1 MKILIVYE
9 TVYPDFIGGVE
20 SRNHELAAAL
30 RNRGHEVT
38 LAGFRKPAAR
48 GLPIGPRPDVLPLG
62 ELDGLYNAAGQRSTR
77 GAVRF
82 ALTVP
87 RLDLRGFDVVETANM
102 PYLHI
107 FPLAVK
113 CALAGKPLLVT
124 WYEYWGDYWR
134 GYVGRLKAPLY
145 KAIEWC
151 TGQMGTAVTA
161 TSRLTQERLARQRR
175 KGNVELIPCG
185 IHVDEVRRTAR
196 VEEAHHGEGPPF
208 IYAGR
213 LLRAKRVDLLLRAV
227 VLLAPRHPGV
237 PGVLLTVFGDGPH
250 KEELV
255 RLAGELGIADRVDF
269 RGHVGTSEEVWRHLG
284 RARVAVQPSEREGF
298 GLFPLE
304 AMAAGLPVVY
314 CESPE
319 SAVPELVRHG
329 VEGLCTPPEPAA
341 LAAALERLLTDGE
354 EWRRL
359 HRNAVER
366 AAGYDW
372 DEIARRIEAAC
383 ARLVK
388 GTTTPRAPT
397 APRGPSSAG
406 S

>member
-1 MKILIVYE
+1 MKILLVYE

-20 SRNHELAAAL
+20 SRNYELAAAL
-30 RNRGHEVT
+30 RRRGHEVT
-38 LAGFRKPAAR
+38 LAGFRKPGTPASAGVR
-48 GLPIGPRPDVLPLG
+48 SLG

-77 GAVRF
+77 GAIRF
-82 ALTVP
+82 AFTVP
-87 RLDLRGFDVVETANM
+87 GIDVRPFDVVETANM
-102 PYLHI
+102 PYIHI
-107 FPLAVK
+107 FPLVLK

-124 WYEYWGDYWR
+124 WYEYWGDYWT

-151 TGQMGTAVTA
+151 TGQAGTAVTA
-161 TSRLTQERLARQRR
+161 TSRLTQERLAGRR
-175 KGNVELIPCG
+175 LGGEVELVPCG
-185 IHVDEVRRTAR
+185 IHVDEVRRA
-196 VEEAHHGEGPPF
+196 AAMDGPRDGGVPPLV
-208 IYAGR
+208 YAGR

-227 VLLAPRHPGV
+227 ALLAPRH

-255 RLAGELGIADRVDF
+255 RLAGELGIATQVDF
-269 RGHVGTSEEVWRHLG
+269 RGHVETSEEVWRNLG
-284 RARVAVQPSEREGF
+284 QARIAVQPSEREGF

-329 VEGLCTPPEPAA
+329 VEGICTPAEPAP
-341 LAAALERLLTDGE
+341 LAAALDRLLTDDV

-359 HRNAVER
+359 QSNALER

-372 DEIARRIEAAC
+372 DEVARRIEATC
-383 ARLVK
+383 GRLVK
-388 GTTTPRAPT
+388 
-397 APRGPSSAG
+397 APRS
-406 S
+406 

>member
-1 MKILIVYE
+1 LKILLVYE

-20 SRNHELAAAL
+20 SRNYELAAAL
-30 RNRGHEVT
+30 RRRGHEVT
-38 LAGFRKPAAR
+38 LAGFRKPRTDGSPAPGVR
-48 GLPIGPRPDVLPLG
+48 SLG

-77 GAVRF
+77 GAIRF
-82 ALTVP
+82 ALTVSWI
-87 RLDLRGFDVVETANM
+87 DVSGYDVVETANM
-102 PYLHI
+102 PYIHI
-107 FPLAVK
+107 FPLALK

-124 WYEYWGDYWR
+124 WYEYWGDYWK
-134 GYVGRLKAPLY
+134 GYVGRLKAPVY

-151 TGQMGTAVTA
+151 TGQVGTAVTA
-161 TSRLTQERLARQRR
+161 TSRLTQERLAGQRR
-175 KGNVELIPCG
+175 GGVELVPCG
-185 IHVDEVRRTAR
+185 IHVDEVRRAAAMDGPRAGR
-196 VEEAHHGEGPPF
+196 VPPL

-227 VLLAPRHPGV
+227 ALIAPRH

-255 RLAGELGIADRVDF
+255 RLAEELGIGTQVDF
-269 RGHVGTSEEVWRHLG
+269 CGHVETSEEVWRNLG
-284 RARVAVQPSEREGF
+284 QARIAVQPSEREGF

-319 SAVPELVRHG
+319 SALPELVRHG
-329 VEGLCTPPEPAA
+329 VEGICTPPEPAP
-341 LAAALERLLTDGE
+341 LAAALDRLLTDGE

-359 HRNAVER
+359 QRNALER

-372 DEIARRIEAAC
+372 DEVARQVEATC
-383 ARLVK
+383 ARLVRK
-388 GTTTPRAPT
+388 PTKPPAPT
-397 APRGPSSAG
+397 APPAPSSAG

>member
-1 MKILIVYE
+1 MKILLVYE

-20 SRNHELAAAL
+20 SRNYELAAAL
-30 RNRGHEVT
+30 RRRGHEVT
-38 LAGFRKPAAR
+38 LAGFRKPRTDGSPAPGVR
-48 GLPIGPRPDVLPLG
+48 SLG

-77 GAVRF
+77 GAIRF

-87 RLDLRGFDVVETANM
+87 WIDVSGYDVVETANM

-107 FPLAVK
+107 FPLALK

-124 WYEYWGDYWR
+124 WYEYWGDYWK

-151 TGQMGTAVTA
+151 TGQVGTAVTA
-161 TSRLTQERLARQRR
+161 TSRLTQERLAGQRR
-175 KGNVELIPCG
+175 GGVELVPCG
-185 IHVDEVRRTAR
+185 IHVDEVRRAAAMDGPRAGR
-196 VEEAHHGEGPPF
+196 VPPL

-227 VLLAPRHPGV
+227 ALIAPRH

-250 KEELV
+250 KEEL
-255 RLAGELGIADRVDF
+255 GIADRIDF
-269 RGHVGTSEEVWRHLG
+269 RGHVETSEEVWRNLG
-284 RARVAVQPSEREGF
+284 QARIAVQPSEREGF

-319 SAVPELVRHG
+319 SALPELVRHG
-329 VEGLCTPPEPAA
+329 VEGICTPPEPAP
-341 LAAALERLLTDGE
+341 LAAALDRLLTDGE

-359 HRNAVER
+359 QRNALER
-366 AAGYDW
+366 AAGYAW
-372 DEIARRIEAAC
+372 DEVARQIEATC

-388 GTTTPRAPT
+388 PAP
-397 APRGPSSAG
+397 S
-406 S
+406 

>member
-1 MKILIVYE
+1 MKILLVYE

-38 LAGFRKPAAR
+38 LAGFRKAAVP
-48 GLPIGPRPDVLPLG
+48 GAPPRPDVRSLG
-62 ELDGLYNAAGQRSTR
+62 ELDKLYNAAGQRSTR

-87 RLDLRGFDVVETANM
+87 RIDVRDFDVVETANM
-102 PYLHI
+102 PYVHI

-124 WYEYWGDYWR
+124 WYEYWGDYWK
-134 GYVGRLKAPLY
+134 GYVGRLKAPVY

-151 TGQMGTAVTA
+151 TGQVGTAVTA
-161 TSRLTQERLARQRR
+161 TSRLPQARLAAQRR
-175 KGNVELIPCG
+175 GGGGALGPCG
-185 IHVDEVRRTAR
+185 VPVADVTRASRP
-196 VEEAHHGEGPPF
+196 VEHHHDEGPPL

-213 LLRAKRVDLLLRAV
+213 LLREKRIDLLLRAV
-227 VLLAPRHPGV
+227 ALLAPKHPGT
-237 PGVLLTVFGDGPH
+237 LLTIFGDGYH
-250 KEELV
+250 HEALV
-255 RLAGELGIADRVDF
+255 RLAEELGIADRVDF
-269 RGHVGTSEEVWRHLG
+269 RGHVETSEEVWRHLG
-284 RARVAVQPSEREGF
+284 QARIAVQPSEREGF

-319 SAVPELVRHG
+319 SAVPELVRDG
-329 VEGLCTPPEPAA
+329 VEGVCTAPEPAA
-341 LAAALERLLTDGE
+341 LAAALDRLLTDQA
-354 EWRRL
+354 EWDHLR
-359 HRNAVER
+359 RNALER

-372 DEIARRIEAAC
+372 DEVARRIEETC
-383 ARLVK
+383 ARLV
-388 GTTTPRAPT
+388 TTRPSPT